1 MVIGWGKP
9 KIKTTRSV
17 GGRPTGAWREI
28 DTPKK
33 GTTKLEPK
41 EGDDV
46 EALDEG
52 EDVVAARSGKVT
64 HTLEFELFVKK
75 GMPRPFDDEDG
86 VIKGEHAFCVIPE
99 DEECEGILIERSK
112 VRVAK
117 RFSSEEG
124 VMLRYVAK
132 CLKPAEGK
140 MVKEYFAN
148 GVQLDK
154 YKLHFSDAQDTTGKE
169 INVTATGTV
178 TATTSTDWITTSV
191 ASKKVTVKVAAN
203 TTGEV
208 RMGFVTIMA
217 DGKTSQ
223 VEVMQI
229 PK

>member
-1 MVIGWGKP
+1 
-9 KIKTTRSV
+9 
-17 GGRPTGAWREI
+17 
-28 DTPKK
+28 
-33 GTTKLEPK
+33 
-41 EGDDV
+41 
-46 EALDEG
+46 
-52 EDVVAARSGKVT
+52 
-64 HTLEFELFVKK
+64 
-75 GMPRPFDDEDG
+75 
-86 VIKGEHAFCVIPE
+86 
-99 DEECEGILIERSK
+99 
-112 VRVAK
+112 
-117 RFSSEEG
+117 
-124 VMLRYVAK
+124 MLRYVVK

-169 INVTATGTV
+169 INVTTTGAV